1 MGIRAT
7 KYFRKLRWLWTPP
20 YPAYQNSRRCWT
32 RLAKRAGRNFRSSS
46 FSSDRQRTNIS
57 ASRRWCG
64 NSIGGSLAFD
74 GEGILEWHILTKYFA
89 DRRKAVDVF
98 YSIHKAAIVNAEQL
112 IQFRN
117 HSFAVRRIFTVERKI
132 ISVSDFFEIDLIS
145 LSSFDASTCVWSTSV
160 YRSTPREPVKKRTVE

>member
-20 YPAYQNSRRCWT
+20 YPAYQNFRRCWT
-32 RLAKRAGRNFRSSS
+32 RLAKRAGRNFRASS
-46 FSSDRQRTNIS
+46 FSSDRRRTNIS

-112 IQFRN
+112 ILGITTSRY
-117 HSFAVRRIFTVERKI
+117 VE
-132 ISVSDFFEIDLIS
+132 S
-145 LSSFDASTCVWSTSV
+145 LQLKGKLFPFLTSSKSILSHFL
-160 YRSTPREPVKKRTVE
+160 P